1 MSLLN
6 LNANLNNSDFS
17 GYYGSTS
24 YYDAFMQAYNNYNN
38 YNSIVFKR
46 SNYKNNNAYN
56 FSSTS
61 SIAERAVQVAE
72 TELSKGVK
80 ETSNNDSIDIR
91 RYKKGV
97 ANDNAW
103 CASFVS
109 YLYGD
114 GQNLSNNNTFG
125 YTTSSQEIKRRANE
139 ANCFAGKNSGYIPQ
153 RGDLAV
159 WTNVGDPSHGHVGIV
174 VQADKLGFWA
184 IEGNSS
190 NRVKKNY
197 YSYASLGQRFSGWA
211 QMSKWL
217 GKSNRFEAIG

>member
-1 MSLLN
+1 MGLVN
-6 LNANLNNSDFS
+6 FNAKPNNNYFS
-17 GYYGSTS
+17 GYYGQIS
-24 YYDAFMQAYNNYNN
+24 YYDLFMQAYNNLNN
-38 YNSIVFKR
+38 YNSILFKYNN
-46 SNYKNNNAYN
+46 STNNNTYN
-56 FSSTS
+56 FSTTS

-72 TELSKGVK
+72 RELSKGVK
-80 ETSNNDSIDIR
+80 ETSKDDSIDIR
-91 RYKKGV
+91 RYKKGA
-97 ANDNAW
+97 ANSKPW

-125 YTTSSQEIKRRANE
+125 YTASSQEIKRKAND

-153 RGDLAV
+153 KGDIAV
-159 WTNVGDPSHGHVGIV
+159 WTNVNDSSTGHVGIV
-174 VQADKLGFWA
+174 VKADKLGFWA

-197 YSYASLGQRFSGWA
+197 YSYASLGKRFSGWA

-217 GKSNRFEAIG
+217 DKSNRFETIG